1 MLRSIKDVE
10 GYVLQATDGDIGRCK
25 DFLFDERQWVVR
37 YMVADT
43 GKWIPKRRV
52 LISPV
57 SLGEPDWRSRRFSV
71 LLSKDEVE
79 KAPGIEEDQPVSRQ
93 HEAELF
99 MHYGYAPYWQGTG
112 LWGLSSVPDRLRA
125 EEETAVATAAAPA
138 GDPGLRSID
147 EVVGYHVHASD
158 DEVGHVEDFIVDDE
172 SWVIRY
178 VVVDTRNWLPGRKV
192 LVAPDWF
199 AGFDW
204 RDRSARVDMT
214 RDQVERSPAYD
225 PTQPVNREYE
235 TRLYD
240 FLGRP
245 TYWR

>member
-1 MLRSIKDVE
+1 MLRSITDLE

-25 DFLFDERQWVVR
+25 DFLFDDRQWVVR

-43 GKWIPKRRV
+43 GRWIPKRRV
-52 LISPV
+52 LITPV
-57 SLGEPDWRSRRFSV
+57 SLGEPDWRSRRFPV
-71 LLSKDEVE
+71 LLSKNEVE
-79 KAPGIEEDQPVSRQ
+79 NAPGLAHEEPVSRQ
-93 HEAELF
+93 HEVELF
-99 MHYGYAPYWQGTG
+99 THYGYAPYWYGAG
-112 LWGLSSVPDRLRA
+112 FWGPSSVPDRLRV
-125 EEETAVATAAAPA
+125 EEGRAVATASEPV
-138 GDPGLRSID
+138 GDPHLRSVE
-147 EVVGYHVHASD
+147 EVTGYRVRARD

-199 AGFDW
+199 GGFDW
-204 RDRSARVDMT
+204 GERTARVDVT
-214 RDQVERSPAYD
+214 RREIEQSPEYD
-225 PTQPVNREYE
+225 ASQPVNREYE

-245 TYWR
+245 AYWR